1 MKFVRTASL
10 GLIGCLA
17 LFAFAQAASTDGGN
31 GGGFKKENFN
41 YSEWAR
47 GRFSEVVTVTNPQRF
62 IYLAGVG
69 SEDETAAVG
78 GKILH
83 TADVYAQ
90 CKYAWDK
97 IKRTLEKQNASL
109 ADIVKVTTY
118 VTDMRSM
125 PDVGKC
131 RAEVLGSL
139 PQPAGT
145 LVGVT
150 ALAWPGMMI
159 EVDVTAVRGK

>member
-1 MKFVRTASL
+1 MKIAKTVAL
-10 GLIGCLA
+10 GLMA
-17 LFAFAQAASTDGGN
+17 SFAFFALAQAASD
-31 GGGFKKENFN
+31 GGFKKENFN
-41 YSEWAR
+41 YSEWAK
-47 GRFSEVVTVTNPQRF
+47 GRFSEAVTVTNPRRF

-69 SEDETAAVG
+69 SEDEAATEG

-83 TADVYAQ
+83 LADPYAQ

-109 ADIVKVTTY
+109 TDIVKVTTY

-131 RAEVLGSL
+131 RSEALSGL
-139 PQPAGT
+139 PLPAHT

-150 ALAWPGMMI
+150 SLAWPGLMV
-159 EVDVTAVRGK
+159 EVDVTAVK

>member
-1 MKFVRTASL
+1 MKIATTVLL
-10 GLIGCLA
+10 GLTACFAFL
-17 LFAFAQAASTDGGN
+17 AFAQAASTGGES
-31 GGGFKKENFN
+31 GGGYKKENFN
-41 YSEWAR
+41 YSEWAK
-47 GRFSEVVTVTNPQRF
+47 GRFSEAVTVTNARRF

-69 SEDETAAVG
+69 SEDETATTG
-78 GKILH
+78 GAIRHL
-83 TADVYAQ
+83 ADPYAQ

-131 RAEVLGSL
+131 RSEVLSGL
-139 PQPAGT
+139 PLPAHT

-150 ALAWPGMMI
+150 ALAWPGMLV
-159 EVDVTAVRGK
+159 EVDVTAVK